1 MPDYRADEINNLIEL
16 LDVNFPEFVNECQS
30 KEDPMKVLN
39 PLVSIYQFAKVIV
52 KYQNM
57 FSKKRNPIVYRLSL
71 VNKALTEEKVSLKSI
86 NENWIK
92 EAEIMMEEEKAAEVK
107 IINGPGT
114 FNHEI
119 LQQMIH
125 HVHTHCAAEV
135 Q

>member
-86 NENWIK
+86 NDNWIK
-92 EAEIMMEEEKAAEVK
+92 EAEIMMEEEKAA
-107 IINGPGT
+107 
-114 FNHEI
+114 
-119 LQQMIH
+119 
-125 HVHTHCAAEV
+125 
-135 Q
+135 